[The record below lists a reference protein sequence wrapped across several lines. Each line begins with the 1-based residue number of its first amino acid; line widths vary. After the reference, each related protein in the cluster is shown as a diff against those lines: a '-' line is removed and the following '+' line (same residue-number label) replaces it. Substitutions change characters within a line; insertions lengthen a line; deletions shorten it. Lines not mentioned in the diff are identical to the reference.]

1 MGSATVGAKFA
12 QTGKQ
17 YDLVVGTY
25 QLCIIMLFNSEK
37 ELMFKDIKQMMKFD
51 DETCAKNLKSM
62 MIGKYQLLSV
72 KAEKS
77 GQITDEDLFFVNEQF
92 SSQLKKIQFP
102 TPVLEEVYKKC
113 KSLGSLTLR
122 NRRRRQVH
130 RDRGCDCKDHEIQ
143 EET

>member
-1 MGSATVGAKFA
+1 
-12 QTGKQ
+12 
-17 YDLVVGTY
+17 
-25 QLCIIMLFNSEK
+25 MLFNSEK

-92 SSQLKKIQFP
+92 SS
-102 TPVLEEVYKKC
+102 
-113 KSLGSLTLR
+113 
-122 NRRRRQVH
+122 
-130 RDRGCDCKDHEIQ
+130 
-143 EET
+143 